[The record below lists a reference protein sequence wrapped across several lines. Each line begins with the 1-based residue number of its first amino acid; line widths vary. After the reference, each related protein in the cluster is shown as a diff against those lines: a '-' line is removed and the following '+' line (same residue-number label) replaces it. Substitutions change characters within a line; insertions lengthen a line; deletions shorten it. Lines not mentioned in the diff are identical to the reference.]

1 MMNGPFL
8 NIESIFYLIFQFIR
22 GITDFLTSFFSSS
35 NWDVIGG
42 YSTLAEIFLIPALIF
57 SIYKLVQTRRRHKE
71 AYLDLFKIAMEPEKV
86 NRQWWEDITD
96 HIASEN
102 EAQWKLALIDSDK
115 ILEDALREAGYA
127 GVGVGELLK
136 DAEVKHGFNSLQ
148 DAWEAHKTRNRIAH
162 ETGFKLTKHETKNAV
177 ERYKRAFQD
186 LGYL

>member
-1 MMNGPFL
+1 MNEPFL
-8 NIESIFYLIFQFIR
+8 NLKSVFYLIYQLFSGTADSLF
-22 GITDFLTSFFSSS
+22 SFFSSA
-35 NWDVIGG
+35 NWAVIQG
-42 YSTLAEIFLIPALIF
+42 YAILAEIILIPALIY
-57 SIYKLVQTRRRHKE
+57 STYKLLQIRKRQKE
-71 AYLDLFKIAMEPEKV
+71 EYLNLFKVAMEPEKV
-86 NRQWWEDITD
+86 NRQWWDDIAN

-102 EAQWKLALIDSDK
+102 EAEWKLALIDSDK

-136 DAEVKHGFNSLQ
+136 DAEAKHGFNSLQ

-162 ETGFKLTKHETKNAV
+162 ESGFQLTKHEAKNAV

>member
-1 MMNGPFL
+1 MNGPFL
-8 NIESIFYLIFQFIR
+8 NLDSLFYLIFQIFESVK
-22 GITDFLTSFFSSS
+22 GALFSFFSSS
-35 NWDVIGG
+35 SWNIIGG
-42 YSTLAEIFLIPALIF
+42 YSTLAEIILFPALIF
-57 SIYKLVQTRRRHKE
+57 SIYRLTQVQRKHREDFLRIFEFAK
-71 AYLDLFKIAMEPEKV
+71 EPEKV

-96 HIASEN
+96 HIDSEN

-115 ILEDALREAGYA
+115 ILDDALREAGYV

-136 DAEVKHGFNSLQ
+136 DADVKHGFKSLQ

-162 ETGFKLTKHETKNAV
+162 ESGFQLTKHEAKNAV